1 MTSSVGDRIRAMR
14 LKSGL
19 SQDRFARSLGFT
31 RRARLNWKAAIAETP
46 IAILKPLRMQY
57 NVDPEWI
64 VMGGNLKPACDFRIE
79 QEVYPYDLSRSASTA
94 RTNRGPSHPT
104 KPARKAP

>member
-1 MTSSVGDRIRAMR
+1 MKVTTVRP
-14 LKSGL
+14 
-19 SQDRFARSLGFT
+19 
-31 RRARLNWKAAIAETP
+31 P

-64 VMGGNLKPACDFRIE
+64 VMGGNLKRSRDFRIE
-79 QEVYPYDLSRSASTA
+79 QEVYPYDLSRSASTV

>member
-1 MTSSVGDRIRAMR
+1 MKVTTVRP
-14 LKSGL
+14 
-19 SQDRFARSLGFT
+19 
-31 RRARLNWKAAIAETP
+31 P

-79 QEVYPYDLSRSASTA
+79 QEVYPYDRSRSASTA
-94 RTNRGPSHPT
+94 RTNRGPSYPT